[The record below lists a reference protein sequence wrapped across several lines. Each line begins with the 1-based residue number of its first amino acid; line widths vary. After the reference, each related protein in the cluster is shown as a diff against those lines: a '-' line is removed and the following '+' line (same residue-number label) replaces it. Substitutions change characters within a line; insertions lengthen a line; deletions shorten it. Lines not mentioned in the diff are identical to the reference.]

1 MIEVEVKARLNED
14 EINELIS
21 KLLDMGFK
29 RIEKKEE
36 VDVYFNGIDRDFS
49 VTDEALRVRKS
60 LKMDTGQVKFYVTY
74 KGPKLD
80 NVSKTREEIEV
91 TVDNGAAIHKIFE
104 KLGFKP
110 VKPIKKLREIYSKDD
125 IEVSIDCVDDVGS
138 YVEFEKTVM
147 DVSKKE
153 DALQSLLDLM
163 KSLNISNDK
172 LERKSYLE
180 LRRGN

>member
-110 VKPIKKLREIYSKDD
+110 VKPIKNLGRYIVKMILK
-125 IEVSIDCVDDVGS
+125 
-138 YVEFEKTVM
+138 
-147 DVSKKE
+147 
-153 DALQSLLDLM
+153 SLLIVWMTLGLM
-163 KSLNISNDK
+163 LNLKK
-172 LERKSYLE
+172 LLWMYLKKKMPYKVSWI
-180 LRRGN
+180 